1 MKDEELKTEAEKTNE
16 ENEDHGGRT
25 VGTDDERGELR
36 SFLQCISPYYPIH
49 IHTTMWL
56 LETVHAVINRQ
67 TTKTEPSSG

>member
-36 SFLQCISPYYPIH
+36 SFLQ
-49 IHTTMWL
+49 WL
-56 LETVHAVINRQ
+56 IILYTYILLCGCQ
-67 TTKTEPSSG
+67 KQYMQ